1 MRLLLDT
8 DVLLWW
14 QLDSPRLSERARSI
28 IADGSNTLLWSAA
41 SSWELAIKIGLGRL
55 TLPEPLANY
64 VPRVLRESRITP
76 LTIEHPHTWLV
87 ATLPNLHRDPFD
99 RLLVAQARLERVPL
113 LSADERLDE
122 YGVERVW

>member
-8 DVLLWW
+8 HVLLWW

-28 IADGSNTLLWSAA
+28 ISDGSNTLLWSAA

-64 VPRVLRESRITP
+64 VPRVLREGRITP
-76 LTIEHPHTWLV
+76 LAIEHPHTWEV
-87 ATLPNLHRDPFD
+87 AALPTLHRDPFD

-113 LSADERLDE
+113 LSADERLDG

>member
-28 IADGSNTLLWSAA
+28 ISDGSNTLLWSAA

-55 TLPEPLANY
+55 TLPEPLGKY
-64 VPRVLRESRITP
+64 LPHVLREGRITP
-76 LTIEHPHTWLV
+76 LAIEHPHTWEV
-87 ATLPNLHRDPFD
+87 TRLPPLHRDPFD

-113 LSADERLDE
+113 LSVDERLE
-122 YGVERVW
+122 GYGVERVW